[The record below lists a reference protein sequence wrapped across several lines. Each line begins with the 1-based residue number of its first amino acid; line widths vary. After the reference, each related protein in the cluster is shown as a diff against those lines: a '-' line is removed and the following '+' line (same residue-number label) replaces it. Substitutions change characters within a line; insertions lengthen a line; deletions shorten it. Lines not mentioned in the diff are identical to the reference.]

1 MLNVMACPGEVF
13 DEIVAA
19 PLNLANWRAPTLLVC
34 FTGLLAVYS
43 RMPAA
48 ASQGGWPLAAAILTA
63 AATIA
68 GSVWCAFVL
77 WFIGRIFLNVRFSFL
92 KTLEIAGL
100 AGALIALGNLVTVLL
115 IAATANPSAQPSL
128 ALLASDLSVHSAKG
142 QILQLFNFFHLWS
155 LALLALGLSRLAN
168 VSFKEASFWV
178 FGYWFVIPLALIIA
192 S

>member
-128 ALLASDLSVHSAKG
+128 ALLASDLSIHSAKG